1 MAKAICFA
9 ILWNI
14 QNYLFAPIGRQL
26 GYLFGLNSNI
36 QNLKVRVEQLVTM
49 REGLLLQVD
58 EAKRKG
64 EIVETEVEKW
74 ISDVTEF
81 TAEAVRAIDE
91 KVEIKKGSL
100 GGCLNLK
107 SHYLLSRKAKK
118 MTQVDVDEL
127 ISNGNFTQIS
137 YPADPTVIGYISPT
151 RSSMLESRISIMK
164 DLMETLRDDEISM
177 TGICGMGGIGKTTIV
192 KDVVNRAHNEHLF
205 DVIVMAIVS
214 QHPNLMNIQGQI
226 ADILG
231 LRLEEE
237 TRLARATHLRQR
249 LATVKRIL
257 IVLDDVWER
266 IDLQGIGIPF

>member
-9 ILWNI
+9 ILGNI

-26 GYLFGLNSNI
+26 GYLFGLNNNV

-64 EIVETEVEKW
+64 EIVEPKVEKW

-91 KVEIKKGSL
+91 KVEIEKGCL

-107 SHYLLSRKAKK
+107 SHYLLSWKAKK

-151 RSSMLESRISIMK
+151 RSFMLESRISIME
-164 DLMETLRDDEISM
+164 DLMETLRDDEINM
-177 TGICGMGGIGKTTIV
+177 IGICRMGGIGKTTMV
-192 KDVVNRAHNEHLF
+192 KDVVNRACNEHLF
-205 DVIVMAIVS
+205 DAIVMVVVS
-214 QHPNLMNIQGQI
+214 QIPDFEENSRSTSRL
-226 ADILG
+226 LG
-231 LRLEEE
+231 LGIWGRDCSWKSSSSASE
-237 TRLARATHLRQR
+237 TNNC
-249 LATVKRIL
+249 
-257 IVLDDVWER
+257 
-266 IDLQGIGIPF
+266 